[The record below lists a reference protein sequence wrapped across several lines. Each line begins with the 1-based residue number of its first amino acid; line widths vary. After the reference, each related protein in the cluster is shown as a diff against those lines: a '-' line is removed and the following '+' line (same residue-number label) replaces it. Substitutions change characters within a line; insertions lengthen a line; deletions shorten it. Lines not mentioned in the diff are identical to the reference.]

1 MDWRG
6 AICLAVVAGVGL
18 AGCTPAG
25 MAVGAGARVA
35 TAAAEERGLRG
46 SVEDTWVSA
55 EINRLWFE
63 HDHRLP
69 VQATVTV
76 RDGMALLTGVV
87 DTADLR
93 LAAVR
98 LAWAEGSLHRVINE
112 IRVAGQDSRTRGDTA
127 DAGRDLW
134 IAKTLETRI
143 LLDGD
148 ILSINYAVDV
158 ADRVVYL
165 MGTAQSAAERDRVI
179 AHARDIAHVRR
190 VVSYVRVKGD
200 PADR

>member
-1 MDWRG
+1 M
-6 AICLAVVAGVGL
+6 ASLLL
-18 AGCTPAG
+18 AGCTPTGIAI
-25 MAVGAGARVA
+25 GAGARVA

-46 SVEDTWVSA
+46 SAEDTWVTT
-55 EINRLWFE
+55 EINRRWFE
-63 HDHRLP
+63 FDHRLP
-69 VQATVTV
+69 LQATVTV
-76 RDGMALLTGVV
+76 RDGVALLTGVV

-98 LAWAEGSLHRVINE
+98 LAWSEEAIHRVINE
-112 IRVAGQDSRTRGDTA
+112 LRVAGQDSRTQGDTA

-134 IAKTLETRI
+134 IAKTLEAR
-143 LLDGD
+143 LLFDGE

-190 VVSYVRVKGD
+190 VVSYVGIKGAPGD
-200 PADR
+200 